1 MTMHVS
7 LTPQLEEIV
16 KRKVDSGLYN
26 SSSEVVREAIR
37 LLDERDRYQEM
48 KMEALRHEIQLGL
61 DSGEAHPV
69 DFEDIKKRGRERLKH
84 SGENK

>member
-48 KMEALRHEIQLGL
+48 KLEALRHEIQLGL
-61 DSGEAHPV
+61 DSGEARPV
-69 DFEDIKKRGRERLKH
+69 DFEDIKKRGRERLKQA
-84 SGENK
+84 GEKK

>member
-1 MTMHVS
+1 MHVS

-48 KMEALRHEIQLGL
+48 KLEALRHEIQLGL
-61 DSGEAHPV
+61 GSGESRPV
-69 DFEDIKKRGRERLKH
+69 DFEDIKKRGRERLKQA
-84 SGENK
+84 GEKK

>member
-16 KRKVDSGLYN
+16 KRKVESGMYH

-37 LLDERDRYQEM
+37 LLDERDRIQEM
-48 KMEALRHEIQLGL
+48 KLEALRHEIQLGL
-61 DSGEAHPV
+61 ESGEARPV
-69 DFEDIKKRGRERLKH
+69 DFEDVKKRGRERLKQA
-84 SGENK
+84 GEKK

>member
-48 KMEALRHEIQLGL
+48 KLEALRHEIQLGL
-61 DSGEAHPV
+61 DSGEARPV
-69 DFEDIKKRGRERLKH
+69 DFEDIKKRGRERLRQ

>member
-16 KRKVDSGLYN
+16 KRKVESGMYH

-37 LLDERDRYQEM
+37 LLDERDRIQEM
-48 KMEALRHEIQLGL
+48 KLEALRHEIQLGL
-61 DSGEAHPV
+61 ESGEARPV
-69 DFEDIKKRGRERLKH
+69 DFEDIKKRGRERLKQA
-84 SGENK
+84 GEKK